1 MKDFAFPSYPK
12 MSDRTEQWLLD
23 DKEWRQLSAKNWA
36 VTEKIHGANFCFV
49 ATSEDVFCAK
59 RKSILA
65 PDDEFF
71 GYKRVRAKLIG
82 QVQQLFSE
90 LKEVYENINSLF
102 IYGEL
107 FGGSYPHEDV
117 PPVAG
122 LEAVQTGIH
131 YCPDLEFCVFD
142 IAWDV
147 EGTFSFLDFEMT
159 IDLSQ
164 KHEFFHAMP
173 LYTGTFQECL
183 DYEIGF
189 DSTVPQ
195 ALGLPPLPIANTAE
209 GVVIR
214 PLTNVLVKT
223 SKGLRR
229 PLLKRKIPKFSED
242 ARYKGSQK
250 KERKNFVPSMDLL
263 EWRMLE
269 LLTEQRLDNVLS
281 KTGRLTEE
289 NLAEVTRELV
299 GDIWEE
305 LSTSEASAL
314 TSISNEERSL
324 LDSVLEDEARKLVL
338 SRKNG

>member
-1 MKDFAFPSYPK
+1 MKEYTFPSYPK
-12 MSDRTEQWLLD
+12 MSDRTEQWHLD
-23 DKEWRQLSAKNWA
+23 EKEWRQLSAMNWA

-49 ATSEDVFCAK
+49 ATKEDIFCAK

-65 PDDEFF
+65 PEDDFF
-71 GYKRVRAKLIG
+71 GYKRVREKLIVK
-82 QVQQLFSE
+82 VQQLFNE
-90 LKEVYENINSLF
+90 LRVDHETLDRLF

-117 PPVAG
+117 PVVAG

-142 IAWDV
+142 LAWDI
-147 EGTFSFLDFEMT
+147 EGNFSFFSFEKT
-159 IDLSQ
+159 IEVCQ
-164 KHEFFHAMP
+164 KHELFHAVP
-173 LYTGTFQECL
+173 LFCGTFQECL

-214 PLTNVLVKT
+214 PLSNVLVKT

-229 PLLKRKIPKFSED
+229 PLLKRKIPQFSED

-250 KERKNFVPSMDLL
+250 KERKNFVPAMDLL

-269 LLTEQRLDNVLS
+269 LMTEQRLDNVLS

-289 NLAEVTRELV
+289 NLAEVTRELLE
-299 GDIWEE
+299 DIWEE
-305 LSTSEASAL
+305 LSISEASAL
-314 TSISNEERSL
+314 SSISNEERAL
-324 LDSVLEDEARKLVL
+324 LNSVLEDEAKELVL
-338 SRKNG
+338 ARKNG